1 MSFATTIA
9 VTRKDTKCDTVSAIV
24 SRDDEGNTI
33 VILTAWHF
41 NDEGDEY
48 IQEEIIAMP
57 SFKFACGFVN
67 DFSAASAQAFVESFN
82 F

>member
-1 MSFATTIA
+1 MFAEIA
-9 VTRKDTKCDTVSAIV
+9 VKRTDTKCEKVSAIV

-48 IQEEIIAMP
+48 IQEEIITMP
-57 SFKFACGFVN
+57 NFKLACGFV
-67 DFSAASAQAFVESFN
+67 DDLSESTAQAFVESFN